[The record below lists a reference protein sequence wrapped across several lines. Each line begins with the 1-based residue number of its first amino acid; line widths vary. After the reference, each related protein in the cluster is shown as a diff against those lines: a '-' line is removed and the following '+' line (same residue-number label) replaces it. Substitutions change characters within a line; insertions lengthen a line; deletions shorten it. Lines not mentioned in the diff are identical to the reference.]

1 MARSSAEA
9 EYRAMA
15 HGICE
20 LFWLKRFMQEI
31 GMKAANP
38 LMLYCDNKA
47 AINIAHNHVQHDRT
61 KHIEIDR
68 KSRKNWT
75 RALGSRGE
83 YTVFL
88 KSKPERSCSPACT
101 LEAQEHRFAV
111 ASRAH
116 TQSDKASHLT

>member
-1 MARSSAEA
+1 MVARSSAEA

-20 LFWLKRFMQEI
+20 LLWLKRFMQEI

-68 KSRKNWT
+68 K
-75 RALGSRGE
+75 
-83 YTVFL
+83 
-88 KSKPERSCSPACT
+88 
-101 LEAQEHRFAV
+101 
-111 ASRAH
+111 
-116 TQSDKASHLT
+116 